1 MTVKSLLRHVLAIAV
16 MGAALSASRAASSA
30 AAAPACVVRFA
41 LDEKH
46 GDVDATPS
54 GKRTFAPGL
63 RAKQLLAWAAG
74 LDPAATDTLLNGKQ
88 GGPLGAVWNGNND
101 LVVLCAARA
110 RRVRFGAARATY
122 MGTAG
127 AWFVYLVPYAMWREA
142 LRTKR
147 VRWGDRTQ
155 LRLGVATLRIDGRR
169 LGEFRETGGE

>member
-1 MTVKSLLRHVLAIAV
+1 
-16 MGAALSASRAASSA
+16 MGVTLSASRAVSAA

-46 GDVDATPS
+46 GDVDAEPA
-54 GKRTFAPGL
+54 GQRTLAPGP
-63 RAKQLLAWAAG
+63 RVKQLLAWAAG
-74 LDPAATDTLLNGKQ
+74 LDAAGAETLLNGKQ

-101 LVVLCAARA
+101 LVVLCAAKA
-110 RRVRFGAARATY
+110 RGIRFGAARATY
-122 MGTAG
+122 IGAAG
-127 AWFVYLVPYAMWREA
+127 AWFVYLVPYATWRAA
-142 LRTKR
+142 LRSKL